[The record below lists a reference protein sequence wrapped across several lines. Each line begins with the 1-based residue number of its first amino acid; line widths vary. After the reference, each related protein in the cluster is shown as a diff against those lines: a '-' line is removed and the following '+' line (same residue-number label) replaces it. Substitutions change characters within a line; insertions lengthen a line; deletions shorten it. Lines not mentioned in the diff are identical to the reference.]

1 MIEVTRHTLSNG
13 LRIVHAYDPSTIMV
27 AVNVMYNVGARD
39 ESVQRTGMAHLFEHL
54 MFGGSVNVP
63 AFDREVEVAGGMS
76 NAWTSNDFTN
86 FYIVLPAI
94 NAETAFWLESD
105 RMLSPAFSE
114 RTLAVQKG
122 VVIEE
127 FKQTCLN
134 RPYGDMSHYLRRMAF
149 DSHPYS
155 WPTIG
160 LKTEHIR
167 DVEMKDV
174 KEFFFS
180 HYAPNNAVLAVCGNI
195 TADETLRLAEKW
207 FGTIPSRTIA
217 PRRYPRLGAIDS
229 PRHVEE
235 RGNVPQTALTVA
247 FRMPGYGE
255 DGYIECDQ
263 ITDILASGHASRFY
277 RNIMMAD
284 PLFTMADASI
294 LGSDEPG
301 LLMLNA
307 RLTSDDD
314 ADITRATDR
323 LISEASR
330 IWSEGITDD
339 ELSRAHTRYESQ
351 HTFSMLSYLGKAQ
364 TLAQT
369 EMQHDDINSL
379 VSQYQAVTPQRL
391 KDVAAGVISPDKAM
405 TLVYR
410 PVYSGIDI

>member
-39 ESVQRTGMAHLFEHL
+39 ESAERTGMAHLFEHL

-114 RTLAVQKG
+114 RTLEVQKG

-134 RPYGDMSHYLRRMAF
+134 RPYGDMSHHLRRMAF

-160 LKTEHIR
+160 LKPEHIR
-167 DVEMKDV
+167 DVETDDV
-174 KEFFFS
+174 KDFFFS

-229 PRHVEE
+229 PRHVEA

-307 RLTSDDD
+307 RLTSDVD
-314 ADITRATDR
+314 ADIARATDR

-330 IWSEGITDD
+330 IWSEGVTDD

-369 EMQHDDINSL
+369 EMQHDDINAL

-391 KDVAAGVISPDKAM
+391 KNVAADIISPDKAM
-405 TLVYR
+405 TLAYR
-410 PVYSGIDI
+410 PTDR

>member
-1 MIEVTRHTLSNG
+1 MAEITRHTLPNG
-13 LRIVHAYDPSTIMV
+13 LRIVHCYDPSTVMV
-27 AVNVMYNVGARD
+27 AVDVMYNVGARD
-39 ESVQRTGMAHLFEHL
+39 ESPQRTGMAHLFEHL
-54 MFGGSVNVP
+54 MFGGSVNIP

-114 RTLAVQKG
+114 RTLEVQRG

-134 RPYGDMSHYLRRMAF
+134 RPYGDMSHHMRRMAF

-160 LKTEHIR
+160 LTTDHIR
-167 DVEMKDV
+167 DISMEDV
-174 KEFFFS
+174 KGFFFS

-195 TADETLRLAEKW
+195 TADDTLRLAEKW
-207 FGTIPSRTIA
+207 FGTIPSRPIA
-217 PRRYPRLGAIDS
+217 PREYPRLTDIDG
-229 PRHVEE
+229 PRHAEAG
-235 RGNVPQTALTVA
+235 GNVPQTALTIA

-255 DGYIECDQ
+255 EGYLECDQ

-284 PLFTMADASI
+284 PLFTYADASI

-307 RLTSDDD
+307 RITSDTDS
-314 ADITRATDR
+314 DIARATQR
-323 LISEASR
+323 LIDEASR
-330 IWSEGITDD
+330 IWSEGVTDD
-339 ELSRAHTRYESQ
+339 EAARAHTRYESQ
-351 HTFSMLSYLGKAQ
+351 HTFAMLSYLNKAQ

-369 EMQHDDINSL
+369 EMQHDDIDTL
-379 VSQYQAVTPQRL
+379 VDRYNAITPAMLRR
-391 KDVAAGVISPDKAM
+391 VAEEIITPAKAM
-405 TLVYR
+405 TLIYHPAGR
-410 PVYSGIDI
+410 PS

>member
-1 MIEVTRHTLSNG
+1 MIEVTRHTLANG
-13 LRIVHAYDPSTIMV
+13 LRIIHSYDPTTVMV

-39 ESVQRTGMAHLFEHL
+39 ESPSRTGLAHLFEHL

-63 AFDREVEVAGGMS
+63 AFDREVEVAGGVN

-114 RTLAVQKG
+114 RTLDIQKG

-134 RPYGDMSHYLRRMAF
+134 RPYGDMSHHLRRLAF

-160 LKTEHIR
+160 LVPEHIR
-167 DVEMKDV
+167 DVTMEDV

-180 HYAPNNAVLAVCGNI
+180 HYAPNNAVLSVCGNI
-195 TADETLRLAEKW
+195 TAEATLRLAEKW
-207 FGTIPSRTIA
+207 FGTLPRRTIA
-217 PRRYPRLGAIDS
+217 PRSYQRAGAIDS
-229 PRHVEE
+229 PRFAEVA
-235 RGNVPQTALTVA
+235 GNVPQTALSVS
-247 FRMPGYGE
+247 FRMPAYGE
-255 DGYIECDQ
+255 EGYIECDQ
-263 ITDILASGHASRFY
+263 ITDILASGHTSRFY

-284 PLFTMADASI
+284 PLFTHADASI

-307 RLTSDDD
+307 RITSDSA
-314 ADITRATDR
+314 ADINRAADR
-323 LISEASR
+323 LVSEASK
-330 IWSEGITDD
+330 IWSEGVSTD
-339 ELSRAHTRYESQ
+339 ELARAHTRYESQ
-351 HTFSMLSYLGKAQ
+351 HTFAMLSYLNKAQ

-369 EMQHDDINSL
+369 EMQHDDINTL
-379 VSQYQAVTPQRL
+379 VNRYNSVTPQRL
-391 KDVAAGVISPDKAM
+391 RSVASEIIDPAKAI

-410 PVYSGIDI
+410 PSGR

>member
-1 MIEVTRHTLSNG
+1 MIEVSRHTLSNG
-13 LRIVHAYDPSTIMV
+13 LRIIHSYDPSTVMV

-39 ESVQRTGMAHLFEHL
+39 ESAERTGMAHLFEHL

-86 FYIVLPAI
+86 FYIVLPAV

-105 RMLSPAFSE
+105 RMLSPAFTE
-114 RTLAVQKG
+114 RSLDVQKG

-134 RPYGDMSHYLRRMAF
+134 RPYGDMAHHLRRMAF

-160 LKTEHIR
+160 LKPEHIR
-167 DVEMKDV
+167 DVTLDDV
-174 KEFFFS
+174 KGFFFS

-195 TADETLRLAEKW
+195 TADETVRLAEKW
-207 FGTIPSRTIA
+207 FGSIPSRSIA
-217 PRRYPRLGAIDS
+217 PRSYRRLGEVDS
-229 PRHVEE
+229 PRYAEAY
-235 RGNVPQTALTVA
+235 GNVPQTALTVA

-255 DGYIECDQ
+255 SGYVECDQ

-284 PLFTMADASI
+284 PLFTSADASI

-307 RLTSDDD
+307 RLTSDKD
-314 ADITRATDR
+314 ADIARATDR
-323 LISEASR
+323 LIGEASK
-330 IWSEGITDD
+330 IWREGVTDD

-364 TLAQT
+364 LLAQT
-369 EMQHDDINSL
+369 EMQHDDINTL
-379 VSQYQAVTPQRL
+379 VGQYNAVTPERL
-391 KDVAAGVISPDKAM
+391 CDVASSVIVPDKAM
-405 TLVYR
+405 RLVYR
-410 PVYSGIDI
+410 PKPSEA